1 MCIHQ
6 PYNLVT
12 ILLYLYSTITVS
24 RKRNILLKGKKM
36 KISKLL
42 KKVVKEEGSHSRNS
56 KAIVKLKNSKEFSYL
71 IDTQR

>member
-1 MCIHQ
+1 M
-6 PYNLVT
+6 
-12 ILLYLYSTITVS
+12 LYYCSIS
-24 RKRNILLKGKKM
+24 KEKYILKGKKM

-56 KAIVKLKNSKEFSYL
+56 KTIVKLKNSKEFNYL